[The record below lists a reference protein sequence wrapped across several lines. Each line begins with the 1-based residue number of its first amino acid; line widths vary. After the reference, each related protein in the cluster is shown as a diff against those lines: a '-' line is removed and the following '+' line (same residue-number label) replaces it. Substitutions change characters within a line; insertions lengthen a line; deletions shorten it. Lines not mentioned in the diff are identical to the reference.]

1 MVGTVVLEA
10 VTSRLA
16 MRRRQGTPVQLE
28 ALRSIEMTHR
38 GSNDAQEGIAAVS
51 IVVNEAMFDTAFSV
65 PLRRRG
71 VVADAPR

>member
-1 MVGTVVLEA
+1 
-10 VTSRLA
+10 
-16 MRRRQGTPVQLE
+16 
-28 ALRSIEMTHR
+28 MTHR
-38 GSNDAQEGIAAVS
+38 GSNDAQEGIAVARGLTVKGRVATSLGLAAACVAVS